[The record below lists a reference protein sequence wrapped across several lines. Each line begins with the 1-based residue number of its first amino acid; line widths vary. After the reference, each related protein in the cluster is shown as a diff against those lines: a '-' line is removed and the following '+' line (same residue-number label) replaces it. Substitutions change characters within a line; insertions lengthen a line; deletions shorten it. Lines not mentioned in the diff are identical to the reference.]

1 MKRGHVTSIYYYLNI
16 VKMAASTV
24 QMAAAIF
31 VQPPVL
37 FDQTGKR
44 RVPGIEKQ
52 VKRITILVRV
62 KLHNRDNN
70 LSYSLIHIT

>member
-31 VQPPVL
+31 IQPPVL
-37 FDQTGKR
+37 FDR
-44 RVPGIEKQ
+44 
-52 VKRITILVRV
+52 
-62 KLHNRDNN
+62 
-70 LSYSLIHIT
+70 